1 MHSFYLF
8 SFGGFPKDP
17 TCLTRYCPGPQCP
30 AWCGPGGV
38 RPARPP
44 AVQQPPPRPGRRGS
58 PAAGPGQRREGRHH
72 RQVEQRGVIELDSQC
87 HLVII
92 YI

>member
-8 SFGGFPKDP
+8 SF
-17 TCLTRYCPGPQCP
+17 PGAECP
-30 AWCGPGGV
+30 AGRGPGGV